1 MVRSTS
7 EQSAVQRVLRA
18 GIKVTC
24 AAFVGSV
31 ALPVALA
38 GQGEKPQTHTV
49 KAGDTL
55 WGLARQYLND
65 PFLWPDIY
73 RMNTAVVEDPHWIYP
88 GEVLRLAGGDAVASV
103 PTTDTPPPQPD
114 SVTVAVA
121 IAEPRPAQPAIRKTR
136 PSADS
141 ADMSPLFSQT
151 RRTDMMRETLRA
163 YSDQPYRALRRSEFY
178 SSGFLTEGQELPFG
192 HVAAR
197 VQPLQIRSVSSRAS
211 VMLYTDIVIT
221 PPDGATYQV
230 GDSLLIAMLG
240 PDVDGFGRIVRP
252 TGLARVTD
260 ISNGLT
266 VASVVAMYGAIR
278 TDQVVLPVERFTESG
293 SVRAVP
299 VADGVQTRVLAG
311 LMDQVLRKPQDV
323 LFIDKGRSDGVAVGD
338 IFEVRRSGERPGGG
352 KAVPEVMAT
361 LQVVRVGEH
370 SASTR
375 VISIASPDLRSGA
388 EARQIAK
395 LPS

>member
-18 GIKVTC
+18 AIKVTC
-24 AAFVGSV
+24 AALVGTV

-49 KAGDTL
+49 KPGDTL

-65 PFLWPDIY
+65 PFLWPEIY

-103 PTTDTPPPQPD
+103 PTTDTPPPD

-121 IAEPRPAQPAIRKTR
+121 IAEPRPAQPAIMKMR

-178 SSGFLTEGQELPFG
+178 SSGFLTERQELPFG

-211 VMLYTDIVIT
+211 MMLYADIVVT

-266 VASVVAMYGAIR
+266 VASVVAVYGAIR
-278 TDQVVLPVERFTESG
+278 TEQVVLPVERFTESG

-299 VADGVQTRVLAG
+299 VADGVQTHVLAG
-311 LMDQVLRKPQDV
+311 LMDQVLKKPQDV

-370 SASTR
+370 TASTR
-375 VISIASPDLRSGA
+375 IIWIASPDLRPGV